1 MAPGGSGGWNSG
13 LGVGMCARDSLWSV
27 GHEIIP
33 TGGCA
38 VASFNLLLF
47 DIKYVSLHA

>member
-13 LGVGMCARDSLWSV
+13 LGVGMCARDSFWSV
-27 GHEIIP
+27 GHEVIP
-33 TGGCA
+33 T
-38 VASFNLLLF
+38 ASFNLLLS